1 MGRIKNYHI
10 VLFAFLLA
18 LSILLHYLEGFIPT
32 IVPVPGFRLGL
43 ANIPI
48 VFALYYFGYLAYLIL
63 MLLKLL
69 FVGLLFSGFGPSFY
83 LALGGTILSIII
95 TLMTYKFLKTS
106 IYATSIAASIFHAL
120 GQLIA
125 YHLFF
130 QTPTIYFYLTI
141 LAPISALTGLFIG
154 IFDKILITRLPGSFK
169 ENEKK
174 RRF

>member
-1 MGRIKNYHI
+1 MGRIKTYHI
-10 VLFAFLLA
+10 VLFALLLA
-18 LSILLHYLEGFIPT
+18 LSVLLHYLEGLIPV

-48 VFALYYFGYLAYLIL
+48 LFALYYFGYIAYLVL

-83 LALGGTILSIII
+83 LALGGTILSIVMTLISYQII
-95 TLMTYKFLKTS
+95 KTS
-106 IYATSIAASIFHAL
+106 IYATSISSSIFHAI

-130 QTPTIYFYLTI
+130 QTPTVYFYLSV
-141 LAPISALTGLFIG
+141 LGPISALTGYFIAL
-154 IFDKILITRLPGSFK
+154 FDKIIITRLPYSFK
-169 ENEKK
+169 ENEEK